1 MESVG
6 RYSDKRQRLVAHGEW
21 FCRFSAMT
29 PHHKELAAG
38 RWKQL
43 SFAEQMANIG
53 CEIERT
59 ISWKQKGRPEISSR
73 AFERA
78 LELMDLTI
86 ADEKNHARLKEL
98 TRVREALSDHFF
110 FNNFYQ
116 STPESWQ
123 RYFHSFLIAA
133 RGKQ

>member
-1 MESVG
+1 MS
-6 RYSDKRQRLVAHGEW
+6 H
-21 FCRFSAMT
+21 
-29 PHHKELAAG
+29 HHKELADG
-38 RWKQL
+38 RWNLL

-53 CEIERT
+53 SEIERT

-86 ADEKNHARLKEL
+86 ADEKNRARLKEL
-98 TRVREALSDHFF
+98 TRVREALSDHFYF
-110 FNNFYQ
+110 DNFYQ

-133 RGKQ
+133 RGKR